1 MGEITGAQ
9 KLMIAVVAV
18 FAMGFFMVGSN
29 KEQSDEDRKS
39 AAMIRDRANMNRI
52 AGQKCPKLIKQHTG
66 SSITSLVANTKTD
79 NSTYL
84 TYEYKG
90 EKGDNYKD
98 ASCTLSLLDVGGFG
112 ISALV
117 IDGKDLIDRK

>member
-1 MGEITGAQ
+1 MGEISSAQ
-9 KLMIAVVAV
+9 KIMIAVVAV

-29 KEQSDEDRKS
+29 KEQSDGDRKS

-52 AGQKCPKLIKQHTG
+52 AGSKCPKLIKKHTG
-66 SSITSLVANTKTD
+66 TSITSLVDNTKTD

-90 EKGDNYKD
+90 EAGDNFKN
-98 ASCTLSLLDVGGFG
+98 ASCTLSILEAGGFG
-112 ISALV
+112 ISDLV